1 MGDLIMQ
8 KVIFQIYPH
17 FVERMAKFYQENQ
30 QIQNCDIA
38 LLGDS
43 LVEMMETKY
52 FSLPNKI
59 IVNRGIVS
67 DKSAGVL
74 MSLEDRL
81 FKINRKPVFLL
92 VGFSDI

>member
-1 MGDLIMQ
+1 M
-8 KVIFQIYPH
+8 VIKMRVFYLFKIKEEFVSLYQETPGVLFQIYPH

-52 FSLPNKI
+52 FSL
-59 IVNRGIVS
+59 
-67 DKSAGVL
+67 
-74 MSLEDRL
+74 
-81 FKINRKPVFLL
+81 
-92 VGFSDI
+92 